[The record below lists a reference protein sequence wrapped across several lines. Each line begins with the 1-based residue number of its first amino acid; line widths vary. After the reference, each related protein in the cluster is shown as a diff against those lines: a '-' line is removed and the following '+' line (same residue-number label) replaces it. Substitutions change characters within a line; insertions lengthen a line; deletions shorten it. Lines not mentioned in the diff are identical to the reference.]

1 MGCCLGTART
11 PKPVP
16 PHPKD
21 GPNLRHHHHHYHA
34 KKPNSLT
41 QTHIEKPE
49 TRSPPPPLVVEE
61 ETVKEVLSETPIFKP
76 QNPEIS
82 PEKNTLSPPKE
93 EPNLAEE
100 EPKLQAE
107 PPPKE
112 AAVSEAS
119 QLSEPCGISESYSYS
134 TTTTTTTIADA
145 REDEATSN
153 RKRELGPRANGS
165 SGPVRR
171 KRPYSGE
178 VASQRE
184 RGPKPPRRTPEPA
197 AGKRNRTETT
207 SFRGRESG
215 QLRTMQRSGAVPT
228 GVRRETVSSRSRS
241 PATRNAGGVN
251 RAGRGKSPAK
261 VTGRAGG
268 SSSSVGVEESEKKGN
283 NNEPK
288 EEVLAGKK
296 EPEEEQPND
305 GVSQPQQGKE
315 SLDNPLVS
323 LECFIFV

>member
-1 MGCCLGTART
+1 MGCCLGTSRT

-16 PHPKD
+16 PP
-21 GPNLRHHHHHYHA
+21 PNHHRHHFHSQ
-34 KKPNSLT
+34 KPNSLS
-41 QTHIEKPE
+41 QIKPKSYAEKPE
-49 TRSPPPPLVVEE
+49 TRSPPPPLAVEE
-61 ETVKEVLSETPIFKP
+61 ESVKEVLSETPITKP
-76 QNPEIS
+76 QHPETP
-82 PEKNTLSPPKE
+82 PEKITLSPPKE
-93 EPNLAEE
+93 VPKPAEE
-100 EPKLQAE
+100 QPKMQAE
-107 PPPKE
+107 P
-112 AAVSEAS
+112 AVSEAS
-119 QLSEPCGISESYSYS
+119 QLSEACGVSETYSYS
-134 TTTTTTTIADA
+134 TTTTATTVADA

-153 RKRELGPRANGS
+153 RKRDLGPRANGS

-178 VASQRE
+178 VGGQRE

-197 AGKRNRTETT
+197 VGKRNRTETA

-215 QLRTMQRSGAVPT
+215 QLRNMQRSGAVPT

-241 PATRNAGGVN
+241 PATRSGSGVS

-268 SSSSVGVEESEKKGN
+268 SSSSVSVEESEKKGN
-283 NNEPK
+283 YKESK
-288 EEVLAGKK
+288 EEVLAGK
-296 EPEEEQPND
+296 EEVIEEQSND
-305 GVSQPQQGKE
+305 GVSQQPQQEGKE